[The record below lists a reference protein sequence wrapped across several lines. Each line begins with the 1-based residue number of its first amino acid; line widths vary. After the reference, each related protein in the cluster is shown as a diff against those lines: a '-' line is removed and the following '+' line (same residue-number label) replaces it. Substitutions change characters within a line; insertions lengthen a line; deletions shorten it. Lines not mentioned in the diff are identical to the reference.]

1 MLIGIDMISPG
12 QSIRPGTGG
21 MEAFVPN
28 LLRGLLEIDTRNE
41 YVLFRERS
49 MKRTSQF
56 TWEGTV
62 QKMAEVHD
70 RIIRK

>member
-1 MLIGIDMISPG
+1 
-12 QSIRPGTGG
+12 

-28 LLRGLLEIDTRNE
+28 LLQGLLEIDTRNE

-62 QKMAEVHD
+62 QKMVEAHD
-70 RIIRK
+70 GIIRK